1 MYPKQI
7 DALDRRCYMGRALT
21 CNPSDRRKTGRT
33 GPNHDPRFALHQR
46 QPRANKLDQR
56 QRLLCRVDMAFAEAL
71 RGRVA
76 SPARFAAFLEGVA
89 LYVDFERPCARCG
102 GIKRRTRDRSCY
114 GCHLA
119 RSGAN
124 FERMKAG
131 LSPVV
136 SRNQDSLSD
145 MQMRERAERNGESE
159 ERNFSGLIA
168 KYWPTGR
175 LEVTF
180 PDGYNEPDMSKLGYD
195 GIKLAITD
203 FPQLVLALAWAG
215 WTIPG

>member
-1 MYPKQI
+1 
-7 DALDRRCYMGRALT
+7 MGRTLT
-21 CNPSDRRKTGRT
+21 SKPDPRRKTGRT
-33 GPNHDPRFALHQR
+33 GPNYDARFALHQR
-46 QPRANKLDQR
+46 QPRADKLDQR
-56 QRLLCRVDMAFAEAL
+56 QRLLCRADLAFAEAL

-76 SPARFAAFLEGVA
+76 SPTRFAAFLEGVA
-89 LYVDFERPCARCG
+89 LYVDLERPCIKCG
-102 GIKRRTRDRSCY
+102 GIKKRTRDRSCY

-119 RSGAN
+119 RSGVN

-131 LSPVV
+131 LAPVV

-145 MQMRERAERNGESE
+145 MQNRLRAERNGEFE
-159 ERNFSGLIA
+159 ERDFSGLIA

-180 PDGYNEPDMSKLGYD
+180 PDGYHEPDMSKLGYD

-215 WTIPG
+215 WNIPG